1 MARIIT
7 FYRPNPDGVDP
18 ETHAALLAAIRQK
31 HLVQFVF
38 KGKERIVE
46 PHDYGIQGKV
56 AQLLAYQVGGVSNS
70 GGLPDW
76 RNFTVVSISN
86 LVMLERT
93 FPGNRPTPSGKHKP
107 WDVLF
112 ARVDP
117 ADKS

>member
-7 FYRPNPDGVDP
+7 FYHPHPDGVDP
-18 ETHAALLAAIRQK
+18 QTHAALIAAIRQK
-31 HLVQFVF
+31 RIVQFVF

-46 PHDYGIQGKV
+46 PHDYGVQGRV

-76 RNFTVVSISN
+76 RNFTVASISN
-86 LVMLERT
+86 LAVLERS
-93 FPGNRPTPSGKHKP
+93 FPGGRPISSGKHKT

-117 ADKS
+117 G